1 MPFKAPTEK
10 LNAKRKKIIP
20 KSSSPL
26 LCAVMLYLI
35 GTVPQPSTEFTMP
48 VFYNK
53 GRENKAIWFT
63 EGKKKK
69 H

>member
-10 LNAKRKKIIP
+10 LNAKSKKMVP

-26 LCAVMLYLI
+26 LCAVMLYSI
-35 GTVPQPSTEFTMP
+35 GTVPETNTEFTVP
-48 VFYNK
+48 AIYNK
-53 GRENKAIWFT
+53 GREKVDRAIQFV
-63 EGKKKK
+63 EKKR